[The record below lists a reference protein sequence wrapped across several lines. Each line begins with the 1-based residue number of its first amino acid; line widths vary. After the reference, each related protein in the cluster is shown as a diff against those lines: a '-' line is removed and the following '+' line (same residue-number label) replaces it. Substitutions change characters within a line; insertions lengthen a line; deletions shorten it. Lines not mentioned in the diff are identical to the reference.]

1 VKFDSTSNNEIS
13 IVVTDIRGRNIFEKQ
28 YSNLGLFDQ
37 NIQLS
42 NIEFGVYLVT
52 VKDGTKKIVKKIVV
66 D

>member
-1 VKFDSTSNNEIS
+1 
-13 IVVTDIRGRNIFEKQ
+13 VTDIRGRNIFEKQ

-42 NIEFGVYLVT
+42 NIESGVYLVT